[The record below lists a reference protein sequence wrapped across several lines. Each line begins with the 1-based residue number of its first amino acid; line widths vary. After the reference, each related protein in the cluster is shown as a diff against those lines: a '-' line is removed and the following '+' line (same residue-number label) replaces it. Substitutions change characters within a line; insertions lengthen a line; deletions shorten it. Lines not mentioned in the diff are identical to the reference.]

1 MIYIF
6 KIWLDYTCFREER
19 IMANV
24 TIKDIAKRCHVGV
37 STVSRA
43 INNHPDIN
51 PETKELIMNT
61 IKELNYIPNNSARFL
76 SRTHSKAIAVLVK
89 GIRNTF
95 FSELIPVIENECHEL
110 KHSCIIQYV
119 AENEN
124 ELEVAITLAKEKR
137 LKGIIF
143 LGGSFSHPKNQL
155 QQLEIPYV
163 LSTVGALDES
173 IASVSVDDEE
183 ESYKMTKYLLS
194 LNHKRIAIICGPKEE
209 TSISILRLMGYR
221 KALEEQNMTFD
232 SDLVCHMDMNDDCYS
247 FETGYKLTKK
257 LLERTDFTA
266 LYAAS
271 DMLAIG
277 ACRALKER
285 GISVPDD
292 CSVAGF
298 DGLEVGD
305 YYIPTITTIVQ
316 PVEDIAKASTK
327 LLFDMIE
334 GKEGPRQMLFKGELL
349 KREST
354 QQLEADLWKKD

>member
-1 MIYIF
+1 
-6 KIWLDYTCFREER
+6 
-19 IMANV
+19 MANV
-24 TIKDIAKRCHVGV
+24 TIKDIAKKCHVGV

-76 SRTHSKAIAVLVK
+76 SRTQSSSIAVLVK
-89 GIRNTF
+89 GIKNTF
-95 FSELIPVIENECHEL
+95 FSELIRVIEKECHEM
-110 KHSCIIQYV
+110 KHSCIIQHV

-124 ELEVAITLAKEKR
+124 ELEIAITLAKEKR
-137 LKGIIF
+137 LKGLIF
-143 LGGSFSHPKNQL
+143 LGGSFSHPKEKL

-163 LSTVGALDES
+163 LSTVGALDET

-183 ESYKMTKYLLS
+183 ESYKMTKYLLE
-194 LNHKRIAIICGPKEE
+194 LGHRRIAIICGPKEE
-209 TSISILRLMGYR
+209 TSISVLRLMGYR
-221 KALEEQNMTFD
+221 KALEEANVAFD
-232 SDLVCHMDMNDDCYS
+232 SHLVCHMNINDDCYS

-257 LLERTDFTA
+257 LLEITDFTA

-271 DMLAIG
+271 DTLAIG
-277 ACRALKER
+277 ACRALKES
-285 GISVPDD
+285 GKTIPED

-298 DGLEVGD
+298 DGLEVGK
-305 YYIPTITTIVQ
+305 YYIPSITTIIQ
-316 PVEDIAKASTK
+316 PVEEIAKASTK
-327 LLFDMIE
+327 LLFDMMN
-334 GKEGPRQMLFKGELL
+334 GNKGPRQMLFRGELL

>member
-1 MIYIF
+1 
-6 KIWLDYTCFREER
+6 
-19 IMANV
+19 
-24 TIKDIAKRCHVGV
+24 
-37 STVSRA
+37 
-43 INNHPDIN
+43 
-51 PETKELIMNT
+51 
-61 IKELNYIPNNSARFL
+61 
-76 SRTHSKAIAVLVK
+76 
-89 GIRNTF
+89 
-95 FSELIPVIENECHEL
+95 
-110 KHSCIIQYV
+110 
-119 AENEN
+119 
-124 ELEVAITLAKEKR
+124 
-137 LKGIIF
+137 
-143 LGGSFSHPKNQL
+143 
-155 QQLEIPYV
+155 
-163 LSTVGALDES
+163 
-173 IASVSVDDEE
+173 
-183 ESYKMTKYLLS
+183 
-194 LNHKRIAIICGPKEE
+194 
-209 TSISILRLMGYR
+209 MGYR

-285 GISVPDD
+285 GISVPED

-327 LLFDMIE
+327 LLFNMIE